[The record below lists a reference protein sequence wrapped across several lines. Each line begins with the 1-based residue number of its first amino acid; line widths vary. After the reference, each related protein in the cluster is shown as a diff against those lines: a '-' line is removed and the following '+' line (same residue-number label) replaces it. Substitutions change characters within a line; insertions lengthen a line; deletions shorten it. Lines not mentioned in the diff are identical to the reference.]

1 MLALTGGVAG
11 EVGRHLVENR
21 PDAARISLDRLKGIF
36 PGRLYVEIQRHGLPQ
51 ENQIEEALIEL
62 AYATDL
68 PLVATND
75 VFFSDE
81 GMFAAHDA
89 LLCIAQGSYV
99 DNPDR
104 RRVTQEHRFKSARE
118 MRELFRDLPE
128 AIDKHAGD
136 RPALRLHAA
145 GAQADPAGLRG
156 RRGRDRPRCARRRA
170 RDWSCACRRSASRA
184 MRASLI
190 SSGWSS
196 SSASSSRW
204 ASPAIS

>member
-1 MLALTGGVAG
+1 MSRSSAT
-11 EVGRHLVENR
+11 
-21 PDAARISLDRLKGIF
+21 
-36 PGRLYVEIQRHGLPQ
+36 GLPQ

-128 AIDKHAGD
+128 AIDNTLVIAQRCAFMPPARKPILPAFEEGADETD
-136 RPALRLHAA
+136 RAAREGARGA
-145 GAQADPAGLRG
+145 GAALAGG
-156 RRGRDRPRCARRRA
+156 
-170 RDWSCACRRSASRA
+170 SASRA
-184 MRASLI
+184 MRASPI

>member
-1 MLALTGGVAG
+1 MAG

-21 PDAARISLDRLKGIF
+21 PEAARISLDRLKGVF

-51 ENQIEEALIEL
+51 ENRIEEALIEL

-99 DNPDR
+99 DNSDR

-118 MRELFRDLPE
+118 MRELFPDLPE
-128 AIDKHAGD
+128 AIDNTLVIAQRCAFMPPARKPILPAFEEGAD
-136 RPALRLHAA
+136 EPTALREKAPRGTGAA
-145 GAQADPAGLRG
+145 PRGAA
-156 RRGRDRPRCARRRA
+156 
-170 RDWSCACRRSASRA
+170 ASKA
-184 MRASLI
+184 MRASPI